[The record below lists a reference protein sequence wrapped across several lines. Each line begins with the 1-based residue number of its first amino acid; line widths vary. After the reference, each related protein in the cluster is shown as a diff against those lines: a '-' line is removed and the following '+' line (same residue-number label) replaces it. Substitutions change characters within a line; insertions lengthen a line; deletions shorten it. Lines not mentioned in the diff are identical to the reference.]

1 MPSTEIRVSEPLADG
16 EVVGLDESGRHILLC
31 RVAGSYYATSNI
43 CSHAR
48 VLLSEGRLRGNI
60 ITCPLHGARFDVT
73 TGKCLGGPAFQ
84 DIASYPVTEDETGVV
99 ISTDP

>member
-1 MPSTEIRVSEPLADG
+1 MTEIRVNQSLDDG
-16 EVVGLDESGRHILLC
+16 GSIALNEDDKHILLC
-31 RVAGSYYATSNI
+31 KIAGKYHAVSNI

-48 VLLSEGRLRGNI
+48 VLLSKGRLRGTT

-84 DIASYPVTEDETGVV
+84 DITRYSVRSEGEEIIIVTEG
-99 ISTDP
+99 